1 MYRSV
6 EELNQNELEELR
18 SRLFHQLLDDGSLDE
33 VMGKEVN
40 EEEEIPMDF
49 VKTHYAD
56 ISFVEEDFWCN
67 LNNLLVERRLLLVLK
82 SDLKLPGGISW
93 DFLVV

>member
-6 EELNQNELEELR
+6 EELNQNELQELR

-40 EEEEIPMDF
+40 DEEEIPMDF
-49 VKTHYAD
+49 VKVYYAD
-56 ISFVEEDFWCN
+56 TSFVEEDFFCN
-67 LNNLLVERRLLLVLK
+67 LTE
-82 SDLKLPGGISW
+82 
-93 DFLVV
+93 

>member
-67 LNNLLVERRLLLVLK
+67 LTE
-82 SDLKLPGGISW
+82 
-93 DFLVV
+93 